1 MLIKQT
7 PGIDVA
13 GEASTGAE
21 AVRLATDTDADI
33 VVMDIRMPGMDGIEA
48 TQMISVGHA
57 RARRAS
63 AHHVRRR

>member
-33 VVMDIRMPGMDGIEA
+33 VVMDIRVPGMDGIEA

-57 RARRAS
+57 RARRAR